1 MLGVGEVE
9 AVFDFF
15 AVGADFGVA
24 DVDAMREQDAAYQ
37 REQAVPVFA
46 GEFEGG
52 VVAFRLDVD
61 AGVGGE
67 VFEAFARQA
76 AGKRWRRAVVGDVL
90 FEVAGEFGRGR
101 RVSLR
106 VYSWMV
112 RRWSLVV

>member
-1 MLGVGEVE
+1 MLGVGEVK

-52 VVAFRLDVD
+52 VVTFRLDVD

-76 AGKRWRRAVVGDVL
+76 AGERRWWLFVGDVL
-90 FEVAGEFGRGR
+90 FEFVGEFGPRAAGFR
-101 RVSLR
+101 SGCILAG
-106 VYSWMV
+106 
-112 RRWSLVV
+112 